1 MRHLLAFALL
11 VAAPATLA
19 AQRMGF
25 APHFHGRSS
34 GFHGEH
40 FRYFAPRAGYPLG
53 LFDLHRLSGCRI
65 PRRFAASSDR
75 RATTPGRVGTRASSR
90 PDSVPYDRTP
100 G

>member
-53 LFDLHRLSGCRI
+53 LFDPFYTDYLDAGY
-65 PRRFAASSDR
+65 PAASQ
-75 RATTPGRVGTRASSR
+75 PPVIVVQQ
-90 PDSVPYDRTP
+90 P
-100 G
+100 